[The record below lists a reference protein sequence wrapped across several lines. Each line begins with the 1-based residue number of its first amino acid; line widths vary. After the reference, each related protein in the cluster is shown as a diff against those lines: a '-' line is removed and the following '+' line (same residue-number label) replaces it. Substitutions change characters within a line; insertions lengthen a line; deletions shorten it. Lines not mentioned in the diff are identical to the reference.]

1 MPPSPLSPKPPIS
14 THLNQFWANML
25 TPLNAY
31 IGTGLIILP
40 QIKGT
45 YKISQEP
52 IIIVG
57 TAIII

>member
-1 MPPSPLSPKPPIS
+1 
-14 THLNQFWANML
+14 ML